1 MKKFFGHLQETQ
13 TPHERRM
20 TAMRIAGVL
29 TGLVFVVWLSTFG
42 VRLALDGA
50 TPAQNSQNTAATL
63 IPVGASTTPNQF

>member
-1 MKKFFGHLQETQ
+1 
-13 TPHERRM
+13 M